1 MYVEKEDGNKV
12 GQLGKQQANEIAA
25 AIEAD
30 REKGRKFLRQMGED
44 DGDNAVDNLIKEHKG
59 K

>member
-12 GQLGKQQANEIAA
+12 GQLGKQQADAIAA
-25 AIEAD
+25 QIEAD

-44 DGDNAVDNLIKEHKG
+44 DSDEAVDDLIKEHKG

>member
-1 MYVEKEDGNKV
+1 MYVEKENGNKV
-12 GQLGKQQANEIAA
+12 GALERDHAALIAA

-44 DGDNAVDNLIKEHKG
+44 DSEEAIDDLIKEAKG